1 MKRNIAILLW
11 VTVVSASAASAA
23 SAAGTE
29 PGQIAAQPIGE
40 SPVCLAAQQCAAMW
54 SAARKW
60 VRNTC
65 GYQLEKDTENLIETY
80 NTVNNTVP
88 RQVSRALACR
98 VTRTARPGG
107 GYVFMATA
115 SCSAVTPSSNPCYPP
130 VNEATGEFNRS
141 LNAVAA
147 RFKR

>member
-1 MKRNIAILLW
+1 MKRKIAILVLL
-11 VTVVSASAASAA
+11 TVVSVSVASTAGT
-23 SAAGTE
+23 AGTE
-29 PGQIAAQPIGE
+29 PGPVAAHPIGE
-40 SPVCLAAQQCAAMW
+40 APVCMAPQQCVAMW
-54 SAARKW
+54 AAARKW
-60 VRNTC
+60 VSNTC

-115 SCSAVTPSSNPCYPP
+115 SCSAITPSSNPCYPP
-130 VNEATGEFNRS
+130 VEEATGEFNRS

-147 RFKR
+147 RFRH